1 MPPRTVHP
9 RRRHGHLP
17 TTDIL
22 DLDGVDRL
30 SARAFHALITTARL
44 HVRSM
49 SEALA
54 GSGCHHG
61 QAICLRLLSA
71 RDGATQRELA
81 GLLDVAPPTVSKML
95 RALEQAGLVER
106 RPDKAD
112 RRLTR
117 VHLTSRGREREREIS
132 LAVGRYVDATFG
144 ALPERER
151 RDLVRLLDRLGER
164 IAAVGER
171 PDGCRPRN
179 RYPDD
184 DPVADAPGIRR

>member
-1 MPPRTVHP
+1 M
-9 RRRHGHLP
+9 
-17 TTDIL
+17 
-22 DLDGVDRL
+22 DGL
-30 SARAFHALITTARL
+30 SARAFHALITTTRL
-44 HVRSM
+44 HVRRM

-54 GSGCHHG
+54 DSGCHHG
-61 QAICLRLLSA
+61 QAICLRLLSS

-81 GLLDVAPPTVSKML
+81 HLLDVAPPTISKML

-106 RPDKAD
+106 RPDEDD

-117 VHLTSRGREREREIS
+117 VYLTPRGREREREIS
-132 LAVGRYVDATFG
+132 HAVGRYVEATFG

-171 PDGCRPRN
+171 RDGRRPAG
-179 RYPDD
+179 PPPED
-184 DPVADAPGIRR
+184 DPLADAPGIGR

>member
-61 QAICLRLLSA
+61 QAICLRLLST
-71 RDGATQRELA
+71 RDGAT
-81 GLLDVAPPTVSKML
+81 P
-95 RALEQAGLVER
+95 RA
-106 RPDKAD
+106 
-112 RRLTR
+112 
-117 VHLTSRGREREREIS
+117 SRS
-132 LAVGRYVDATFG
+132 N
-144 ALPERER
+144 
-151 RDLVRLLDRLGER
+151 
-164 IAAVGER
+164 
-171 PDGCRPRN
+171 RPRPLQSWSA
-179 RYPDD
+179 RR
-184 DPVADAPGIRR
+184 VAELWLCEWT